1 MWAAALREGL
11 GGVLLGWAGAAAGW
25 QAAYLRAAVAGGAG
39 ARAAAVPV
47 VGAGAGGG
55 GARAGVPGLEGLRG
69 VGGGVRAGVRG
80 VDDDESV
87 GHHTEDVNNNF
98 GVRCTASKREIGV
111 EGRYDRYDV
120 SEGATLLWS
129 VKHALTPRLPT
140 PFGGRARG

>member
-1 MWAAALREGL
+1 M
-11 GGVLLGWAGAAAGW
+11 VSTKTLLATCRGSGEAGAAAGW
-25 QAAYLRAAVAGGAG
+25 QAAYLRVAVAGGAG

-98 GVRCTASKREIGV
+98 GDEKQWTQTLWGFVREA
-111 EGRYDRYDV
+111 
-120 SEGATLLWS
+120 
-129 VKHALTPRLPT
+129 
-140 PFGGRARG
+140 FGDG